1 MRDERLWGNDDALFP
16 ATSIVVGRDHRFEAS
31 GLKREHWRT
40 AAPIRGIF
48 RQAFVQAALPYFNPH
63 SLRHTLVQLGGTRC
77 RTPEQFQAW
86 SQNLGHEGVL
96 TTFFSYGSVSK
107 ARQGQLIRGLA
118 HPAEPK
124 PEVLE
129 IAQAVAQ
136 ELDRRQGPLDRAV
149 LTPRPGG

>member
-1 MRDERLWGNDDALFP
+1 M
-16 ATSIVVGRDHRFEAS
+16 
-31 GLKREHWRT
+31 
-40 AAPIRGIF
+40 
-48 RQAFVQAALPYFNPH
+48 QAALPYFNPH
-63 SLRHTLVQLGGTRC
+63 SLRNTLVQLGEVRC
-77 RTPEQFQAW
+77 QTPEQFKAW

-124 PEVLE
+124 PEARE

-136 ELDRRQGPLDRAV
+136 EFERRQWPLDRAV
-149 LTPRPGG
+149 PSSRAGE